1 MVDPIRLEAASN
13 RFRAFFDELHHIFLE
28 RDDLLLQLALALL
41 SREHLLV
48 TGPPGTAKSQLAS
61 AVFGR
66 ILDEETGEPSLYARQ
81 IGEST
86 VQTDLIGPIDFKTL
100 METGRTEHFTDEG
113 MLGAVHAFL
122 DEIFDGRDMLLRSA
136 LNVLHEREV
145 KQGGQVKRGRIEC
158 ALMTTNRYIADVL
171 EGSRETLLAFV
182 DRIAFVSFVPRGFA
196 DPNQLGLVLRRHV
209 GGSSRPLLES
219 TLSVQDLDALQH
231 LVDEVHVSDP
241 VCDGLAA
248 LLERFDRELN
258 AAVRADPAFVP
269 TRYISTRTAV
279 RSGRVLRAAV
289 VADRILHNPK
299 RALEVLPSDF
309 KWLRLHLLLSG
320 PTPDQTEALI
330 TRESDPNERRQLGI
344 VRTERSIFESC
355 LAQMPPIHVKPRPT
369 VVETP
374 KPDAVAVPADAGKK
388 KKRKSE
394 PPPAPEDKP
403 RVMVDQAIASGDATR
418 LLSVMRELGA
428 QARAGSIDAARASSL
443 VKDATAALAALVLRR
458 GIDAAAGGGTR
469 PISEVVKDLS
479 RLAAEI
485 EDGTAGTRATA
496 RWLRGR
502 ALVMVDEAA
511 GHAAGA
517 SSTDLVASIID
528 DGAEAQGRARA
539 RIEALEALYELRR
552 DLLGQGAVH
561 ETGEEKAWQR
571 AVAAA
576 EDDITNLLDISLR
589 SVVTNALKSAPSRR
603 LAEVLAAIAPELD
616 RLDAMAAR
624 LERVRGAPSTLKAK
638 VTGPRL
644 GALIEAVFKGFDARD
659 RPALVRE
666 VEALVAV
673 LGKAGLARAIAAEAF
688 LGWAAEALLRGDVAP
703 NVGEGQTNDYD
714 GYRRLRAAEQR
725 VSSAYTLAEIALV
738 VAPEGVRDAPSP
750 AEAAAAIATACGK
763 LPEAVRGRVVA
774 GDLARIG
781 RALDYLE
788 RFWRDLE
795 EHAGDAGARLREIV
809 ESRFFDLLWDEG
821 ALTRFAL
828 EARNVAEVF
837 PAHAAEVDA
846 VRQRIDAL
854 DGRTRTAMTELFRR
868 RADAAWAQVLRVENT

>member
-145 KQGGQVKRGRIEC
+145 KQGGRVKRGRIEC

-171 EGSRETLLAFV
+171 DSSRETLLAFV

-196 DPNQLGLVLRRHV
+196 DPNRLGLVLRRHV
-209 GGSSRPLLES
+209 GSSSRTLLES

-231 LVDEVHVSDP
+231 AVDDVHVSDP
-241 VCDGLAA
+241 VCDGLAT

-289 VADRILHNPK
+289 IADKILHNPK
-299 RALEVLPSDF
+299 RTLDVLPSDF

-320 PTPDQTEALI
+320 PTPDQTEALLG
-330 TRESDPNERRQLGI
+330 RESDPNERRQLGI

-355 LAQMPPIHVKPRPT
+355 LAQMPPIQVKPRPVAAT
-369 VVETP
+369 T
-374 KPDAVAVPADAGKK
+374 PDAVTVPADGGKK

-394 PPPAPEDKP
+394 PPPPPEDKP
-403 RVMVDQAIASGDATR
+403 RTLVDQAVASKDPTR

-428 QARAGSIDAARASSL
+428 QARAGSIESERAAAL
-443 VKDATAALAALVLRR
+443 VKETTGALTALVLRR
-458 GIDAAAGGGTR
+458 GIDAAAGGNTR
-469 PISEVVKDLS
+469 PMGEVVKDLS
-479 RLAAEI
+479 RLASEVD
-485 EDGTAGTRATA
+485 DGSAGTRATA

-517 SSTDLVASIID
+517 SSTDLVASIVD
-528 DGAEAQGRARA
+528 DGTEAQGRARA

-552 DLLGQGAVH
+552 ELLGQGAVH

-576 EDDITNLLDISLR
+576 EDDIAILLDISLR
-589 SVVTNALKSAPSRR
+589 NVVTSALKSAPSRR

-616 RLDAMAAR
+616 RLDGMAAR
-624 LERVRGAPSTLKAK
+624 LQRVRGAPSTLKAK

-659 RPALVRE
+659 RAALVRE
-666 VEALVAV
+666 VEGLVAV
-673 LGKAGLARAIAAEAF
+673 LGKAGLGRAIAPEAF
-688 LGWAAEALLRGDVAP
+688 LGWAAEALLRGDVVPAVNTEKP
-703 NVGEGQTNDYD
+703 LDFD
-714 GYRRLRAAEQR
+714 GYRRLRAGEQR

-738 VAPEGVRDAPSP
+738 VAPDGVRDAPSP
-750 AEAAAAIATACGK
+750 AEAAAAIAAACGK
-763 LPEAVRGRVVA
+763 LPDSVRGQVVA

-788 RFWRDLE
+788 RFWSHLE
-795 EHAGDAGARLREIV
+795 GTAGGSEARLREIV
-809 ESRFFDLLWDEG
+809 QSRFFDLLWDEG
-821 ALTRFAL
+821 AATRFAL

-837 PAHAAEVDA
+837 PAHVAEVDA
-846 VRQRIDAL
+846 MRRRIDVL
-854 DGRTRTAMTELFRR
+854 DEKTRTAVTELFRR
-868 RADAAWAQVLRVENT
+868 RSDAAWAQALRVGSA

>member
-145 KQGGQVKRGRIEC
+145 KQGGRVRRGRIEC

-171 EGSRETLLAFV
+171 SSSRETLLAFV

-209 GGSSRPLLES
+209 GGSSRQLLES

-241 VCDGLAA
+241 VCDGLAT

-258 AAVRADPAFVP
+258 AAVRADPEFVP

-299 RALEVLPSDF
+299 RALDVLPSDF

-330 TRESDPNERRQLGI
+330 GRESDPNERRQLGI

-369 VVETP
+369 AAEAP
-374 KPDAVAVPADAGKK
+374 KPDAVTVPADAGKK

-394 PPPAPEDKP
+394 PPPPPEDKP
-403 RVMVDQAIASGDATR
+403 RTMLDQAVASRDATR
-418 LLSVMRELGA
+418 LISVMRELGA
-428 QARAGSIDAARASSL
+428 QARAGSIDAARASVL
-443 VKDATAALAALVLRR
+443 VKEATVALTALVLRR

-469 PISEVVKDLS
+469 PIGEVVKDLS

-528 DGAEAQGRARA
+528 DGTEAQGRARA

-552 DLLGQGAVH
+552 DLLGQGAAH

-576 EDDITNLLDISLR
+576 EDDITILLDISLR
-589 SVVTNALKSAPSRR
+589 SVVTSALKSAPSRR

-666 VEALVAV
+666 VEALVSV

-688 LGWAAEALLRGDVAP
+688 LGWAGEALLRGDVAP
-703 NVGEGQTNDYD
+703 NVGAGQTHDHD

-750 AEAAAAIATACGK
+750 AEAAAAIAVACGK

-788 RFWRDLE
+788 RFWRELE
-795 EHAGDAGARLREIV
+795 ERAGGSAERLREIV
-809 ESRFFDLLWDEG
+809 QSRFFDLLWDEG

-837 PAHAAEVDA
+837 PAHAAEVDE
-846 VRQRIDAL
+846 VRRRIDAL
-854 DGRTRTAMTELFRR
+854 DARTRTSVTELFRQR
-868 RADAAWAQVLRVENT
+868 SDAEWAQALRVGDA

>member
-13 RFRAFFDELHHIFLE
+13 RFRAFFDELHHLFLE
-28 RDDLLLQLALALL
+28 RDDVLLQLTLALL

-145 KQGGQVKRGRIEC
+145 KQGGRVKRGRIEC

-171 EGSRETLLAFV
+171 ESSRETLLAFV

-209 GGSSRPLLES
+209 GGSSRALLES

-231 LVDEVHVSDP
+231 LVDEVYVSDP
-241 VCDGLAA
+241 VCDGLAT

-299 RALEVLPSDF
+299 RSLEVLPSDF

-330 TRESDPNERRQLGI
+330 GRESDPNERRQLGI

-355 LAQMPPIHVKPRPT
+355 LAQMPPIHVKPRPAT
-369 VVETP
+369 VDAP
-374 KPDAVAVPADAGKK
+374 RPDAVTVPADTGTK

-394 PPPAPEDKP
+394 PPPPEDKP
-403 RVMVDQAIASGDATR
+403 RVMVDQAIASKDATR
-418 LLSVMRELGA
+418 LLAAMRELGA
-428 QARAGSIDAARASSL
+428 QARTGSIDAARAGLL
-443 VKDATAALAALVLRR
+443 VKEATGALTALVLRR
-458 GIDAAAGGGTR
+458 GIDAAAGGETR
-469 PISEVVKDLS
+469 PIGEVVKDLS

-485 EDGTAGTRATA
+485 EDGTAGTRAVA

-517 SSTDLVASIID
+517 SSTDIVASIID
-528 DGAEAQGRARA
+528 DGTEAQKRARA
-539 RIEALEALYELRR
+539 RIEALESLYELRR
-552 DLLGQGAVH
+552 ELLGQGAVH

-576 EDDITNLLDISLR
+576 EDDITILLDISLR
-589 SVVTNALKSAPSRR
+589 SVVTSALKSAPARR

-616 RLDAMAAR
+616 RLDVMAAR
-624 LERVRGAPSTLKAK
+624 LAGVRGAPSSLKEK

-644 GALIEAVFKGFDARD
+644 GALIEVVFKGFDARD
-659 RPALVRE
+659 RTALVRE
-666 VEALVAV
+666 VEALVSV

-688 LGWAAEALLRGDVAP
+688 LGWSAEALLRGDVAP
-703 NVGEGQTNDYD
+703 NVGEGQIHDYD
-714 GYRRLRAAEQR
+714 GYRRVRAAERR
-725 VSSAYTLAEIALV
+725 VSSAYTLAEIALL
-738 VAPEGVRDAPSP
+738 VAGEGVRDASSP
-750 AEAAAAIATACGK
+750 AEAAAAIAAACGK

-781 RALDYLE
+781 RSLDYLE

-795 EHAGDAGARLREIV
+795 NHAGGAEASLRAIV
-809 ESRFFDLLWDEG
+809 QSRFFDLLWDEG

-846 VRQRIDAL
+846 VRHRIDAL
-854 DGRTRTAMTELFRR
+854 DARTRTAVTELFRQR
-868 RADAAWAQVLRVENT
+868 SDAAWAQALRTGNA

>member
-28 RDDLLLQLALALL
+28 RDDVLLQLALALL
-41 SREHLLV
+41 AREHLLV

-61 AVFGR
+61 AVLGR

-145 KQGGQVKRGRIEC
+145 KQGGTVKRGRIEC

-171 EGSRETLLAFV
+171 EGARETLLAFV

-196 DPNQLGLVLRRHV
+196 DPSRLALVLRRHV
-209 GGSSRPLLES
+209 GGSSRALLES
-219 TLSVQDLDALQH
+219 MLSVQDLDALQH
-231 LVDEVHVSDP
+231 AADEVHVSDP
-241 VCDGLAA
+241 VCDGLAT

-289 VADRILHNPK
+289 MADKILHNPK
-299 RALEVLPSDF
+299 RSLEVLPSDF

-320 PTPDQTEALI
+320 PTPDQTEALLG
-330 TRESDPNERRQLGI
+330 RESDPNERRQIEI

-369 VVETP
+369 VVE
-374 KPDAVAVPADAGKK
+374 KKAAPAEGGNK

-394 PPPAPEDKP
+394 PPPPEDKP
-403 RVMVDQAIASGDATR
+403 RGMLDQAVASRDATR

-428 QARAGSIDAARASSL
+428 QARAGSIEPERAGAL
-443 VKDATAALAALVLRR
+443 VKEATTALTTLVVRR
-458 GIDAAAGGGTR
+458 GIDAAAGGGQK
-469 PISEVVKDLS
+469 PIGEVVKELS
-479 RLAAEI
+479 RLGAEVD
-485 EDGTAGTRATA
+485 DGTAGTRALA

-517 SSTDLVASIID
+517 SSTDLVASILD
-528 DGAEAQGRARA
+528 DGTEAQKRARA
-539 RIEALEALYELRR
+539 RIDALEALYELRR
-552 DLLGQGAVH
+552 ELLAEGAVH

-576 EDDITNLLDISLR
+576 EDDIAILLDISLR
-589 SVVTNALKSAPSRR
+589 IVVTSALKSAPSRR

-616 RLDAMAAR
+616 RLDVMAAR
-624 LERVRGAPSTLKAK
+624 LQKVRGAPSTLKEK

-666 VEALVAV
+666 VEGLVAV
-673 LGKAGLARAIAAEAF
+673 LVKAGLARAIAPEAF

-703 NVGEGQTNDYD
+703 QAREGKKHDYD
-714 GYRRLRAAEQR
+714 GYRKLRAAEQR

-738 VAPEGVRDAPSP
+738 VASDAVREAPSP
-750 AEAAAAIATACGK
+750 AEATAAIASATAK
-763 LPEAVRGRVVA
+763 LPEALRGRVVA

-788 RFWRDLE
+788 RFWQDLE
-795 EHAGDAGARLREIV
+795 GASGGAEARLREIV
-809 ESRFFDLLWDEG
+809 QSRFFDVLWDDS
-821 ALTRFAL
+821 ALTRFSL

-837 PAHAAEVDA
+837 PAHVAEIDV
-846 VRQRIDAL
+846 VRRRIDAL
-854 DGRTRTAMTELFRR
+854 DERTRVAVTELFRR
-868 RADAAWAQVLRVENT
+868 RSDAEWEKALRAGDA